1 MGRKALK
8 RLRKKR
14 RTIKLRKA
22 PAQASPPVPPVDLV
36 RFMMANNSASNN
48 IAQNNHEELLMMR
61 MASEKKNQEM
71 ESYKRQID
79 MELQKQK
86 DIISERARLDKE
98 NKNMLSELKKQIESD
113 KFMEDATRENN
124 DVKNKLELQNV
135 KHEHKM
141 NIQTQKNE
149 VTEQEIQR
157 QKELN
162 KKQEENVKLK
172 RELEIIKQKN
182 NELNN
187 QIKNNDLYNNNLQLK
202 DEIKRLKSE
211 NEAYDELIK
220 TDEFVKSADNHKKY
234 ILELEKQKFDSELKD
249 QVYKKRREVLL
260 NYANIPEISEEQ
272 WTAMQNK
279 LKESIQSSIVKEMEF
294 KKQQEEFNKK
304 EDETN
309 HYKELLDQ
317 QTKKMHEAEI
327 EKVRAEKKIEK
338 MKNKSELADEMKE
351 AIEYEATQRMD
362 IEEINK
368 KTDLAKKAMEVYQES
383 LAVNAQ
389 NKYIKDNG
397 LKNAKVLAEMKQ
409 KIVETEYSNNAIKE
423 YSDLLDQLQ
432 KAEATNSVAAKMYN
446 FTDKFTDYRT
456 SVPAAKILI
465 EQMGYYN
472 NSFDKRRNLVD
483 SLEARIAQNPNVW
496 SYMVKKYNQLEDVR
510 NHYSFQ
516 TLPYLT
522 EIINNMDQTINE
534 FKENNWALS

>member
-22 PAQASPPVPPVDLV
+22 PAQASPPVDLV

-182 NELNN
+182 SELNN
-187 QIKNNDLYNNNLQLK
+187 QIKNNDLYNNNLQLE

-260 NYANIPEISEEQ
+260 NYANIPEISEKQ

-304 EDETN
+304 EAETN

-327 EKVRAEKKIEK
+327 EKVRAEKRLEKIN
-338 MKNKSELADEMKE
+338 NKSELADEMKE

-368 KTDLAKKAMEVYQES
+368 KTDLAKRAMEVYQES
-383 LAVNAQ
+383 LVVNAQ

-397 LKNAKVLAEMKQ
+397 LKNAKELAEMKQ

-446 FTDKFTDYRT
+446 FTDNFTDYRT
-456 SVPAAKILI
+456 GVPAAKILI
-465 EQMGYYN
+465 EQMGYYK
-472 NSFDKRRNLVD
+472 NSFENKRKLVD

-496 SYMVKKYNQLEDVR
+496 SYMVKNHNELEDVR

-534 FKENNWALS
+534 FKASNWPLS

>member
-22 PAQASPPVPPVDLV
+22 PAQASPPVDLV

-182 NELNN
+182 SELNN

-260 NYANIPEISEEQ
+260 NYANIPEITEEQ
-272 WTAMQNK
+272 WTSMQNK

-304 EDETN
+304 EAETN

-327 EKVRAEKKIEK
+327 EKVRAEKRLEKIN
-338 MKNKSELADEMKE
+338 NKSELADEMKE

-383 LAVNAQ
+383 LVVNAQ

-397 LKNAKVLAEMKQ
+397 LKNAKELAEMKQ

-456 SVPAAKILI
+456 GVPAAKILI
-465 EQMGYYN
+465 EQMGYYK
-472 NSFDKRRNLVD
+472 NSFENKRKLVD

-496 SYMVKKYNQLEDVR
+496 SYMVKNHNELEDVR

-522 EIINNMDQTINE
+522 EIINNMDKTINE

>member
-22 PAQASPPVPPVDLV
+22 PAQASPPVDLV

-260 NYANIPEISEEQ
+260 NYANIPEITEEQ
-272 WTAMQNK
+272 WTSMQNK

-304 EDETN
+304 EAETN

-327 EKVRAEKKIEK
+327 EKVRAEKRLEKIN
-338 MKNKSELADEMKE
+338 NKSELADEMKE

-383 LAVNAQ
+383 LVVNAQ

-397 LKNAKVLAEMKQ
+397 LKNAKELAEMKQ

-446 FTDKFTDYRT
+446 FTDNFTDYRT
-456 SVPAAKILI
+456 GVPAAKILI
-465 EQMGYYN
+465 EQMGYYK

-496 SYMVKKYNQLEDVR
+496 SYMVKNHNELEDVR

-522 EIINNMDQTINE
+522 EIINNMDKTINE

>member
-22 PAQASPPVPPVDLV
+22 PAQASPPVDLV

-182 NELNN
+182 SELNN

-260 NYANIPEISEEQ
+260 NYANIPEISEKQ

-304 EDETN
+304 EAETN

-327 EKVRAEKKIEK
+327 EKVRAEKRLEKIN
-338 MKNKSELADEMKE
+338 NKSELADEMKE

-368 KTDLAKKAMEVYQES
+368 KTDLAKRAMEVYQES
-383 LAVNAQ
+383 LVVNAQ

-397 LKNAKVLAEMKQ
+397 LKNAKELAEMKQ

-446 FTDKFTDYRT
+446 FTDNFTDYRT
-456 SVPAAKILI
+456 GVPAAKILI
-465 EQMGYYN
+465 EQMGYYK
-472 NSFDKRRNLVD
+472 NSFENRRKLVD

-496 SYMVKKYNQLEDVR
+496 SYMVKKYNELEDVR

-522 EIINNMDQTINE
+522 EIINNMDKTINE

>member
-22 PAQASPPVPPVDLV
+22 PAQASPPVDLV

-182 NELNN
+182 SELNN

-260 NYANIPEISEEQ
+260 NYANIPEISEKQ
-272 WTAMQNK
+272 WTEMQNK
-279 LKESIQSSIVKEMEF
+279 LKESIQSSIVQEMEF

-304 EDETN
+304 EAETN

-327 EKVRAEKKIEK
+327 EKVRAEKRLEKIN
-338 MKNKSELADEMKE
+338 NKSELADEMKE

-368 KTDLAKKAMEVYQES
+368 KTDLAKRAMEVYQES
-383 LAVNAQ
+383 LVVNAQ

-397 LKNAKVLAEMKQ
+397 LKNAKELAEMKQ

-432 KAEATNSVAAKMYN
+432 KAEAANSVAAKMYN

-465 EQMGYYN
+465 EQMGYYK

-496 SYMVKKYNQLEDVR
+496 SYMVKKYNELEDVR

>member
-182 NELNN
+182 SELNN

-260 NYANIPEISEEQ
+260 NYANIPEITEEQ
-272 WTAMQNK
+272 WTSMQNK

-304 EDETN
+304 EAETN

-327 EKVRAEKKIEK
+327 EKVRAEKRLEKIN
-338 MKNKSELADEMKE
+338 NKSELADEMKE
-351 AIEYEATQRMD
+351 ALEYEATQRMD

-383 LAVNAQ
+383 LVVNAQ

-397 LKNAKVLAEMKQ
+397 LKNAKELAEMKQ

-465 EQMGYYN
+465 EQMGYYK
-472 NSFDKRRNLVD
+472 NSFENRRKLVD

-496 SYMVKKYNQLEDVR
+496 SYMVKKHNELEDVR

-522 EIINNMDQTINE
+522 EIINNMDKTINE

>member
-22 PAQASPPVPPVDLV
+22 PAQASPPVDLV

-260 NYANIPEISEEQ
+260 NYANIPEISEKQ

-279 LKESIQSSIVKEMEF
+279 LKQSIQSSIVQEMEF

-304 EDETN
+304 EAETN

-327 EKVRAEKKIEK
+327 EKVRAEKRLEKIN
-338 MKNKSELADEMKE
+338 NKSALADEMKE
-351 AIEYEATQRMD
+351 ALEYEATQRMD

-383 LAVNAQ
+383 LVVNAQ

-397 LKNAKVLAEMKQ
+397 LKNAKELAEMKQ

-446 FTDKFTDYRT
+446 FTDNFTDYRT
-456 SVPAAKILI
+456 GVPAAKILI
-465 EQMGYYN
+465 EQMGYYK

-496 SYMVKKYNQLEDVR
+496 SYMVKNYNELEDVR

-522 EIINNMDQTINE
+522 EIINNMDKTINE

>member
-22 PAQASPPVPPVDLV
+22 PAQASPPVDLV

-187 QIKNNDLYNNNLQLK
+187 QIKNNDLYNNNLQLE

-260 NYANIPEISEEQ
+260 NYANIPEISEKQ
-272 WTAMQNK
+272 WTEMQNK

-304 EDETN
+304 EAETN

-327 EKVRAEKKIEK
+327 EKVRAEKRLEKIN
-338 MKNKSELADEMKE
+338 NKSELADEMKE

-368 KTDLAKKAMEVYQES
+368 KTDLAKRAMEVYQES
-383 LAVNAQ
+383 LVVNAQ

-397 LKNAKVLAEMKQ
+397 LKNAKELAEMKQ

-465 EQMGYYN
+465 EQMGYYK

-496 SYMVKKYNQLEDVR
+496 SYMVKKHNELEDVR

-522 EIINNMDQTINE
+522 EIINNMDKTINE

>member
-22 PAQASPPVPPVDLV
+22 PAQASPPVDLV

-187 QIKNNDLYNNNLQLK
+187 QIKNNDLYNNNLQLE

-260 NYANIPEISEEQ
+260 NYANIPEISEKQ
-272 WTAMQNK
+272 WTEMQNK

-304 EDETN
+304 EAETN

-327 EKVRAEKKIEK
+327 EKVRAEKRLEK
-338 MKNKSELADEMKE
+338 MNNKSVLADEMKE
-351 AIEYEATQRMD
+351 ALEYEATQRMD

-368 KTDLAKKAMEVYQES
+368 KTDLAKRAMEVYQES
-383 LAVNAQ
+383 LVVNAQ

-397 LKNAKVLAEMKQ
+397 LKNAKELAEMKQ

-446 FTDKFTDYRT
+446 FTDNFTDYRT
-456 SVPAAKILI
+456 GVPAAKILI
-465 EQMGYYN
+465 EQMGYYK

-496 SYMVKKYNQLEDVR
+496 SYMVKNHNELEDVR

-522 EIINNMDQTINE
+522 EIINNMDKTINE

>member
-22 PAQASPPVPPVDLV
+22 PAQASPPVDLV

-182 NELNN
+182 SELNN
-187 QIKNNDLYNNNLQLK
+187 QIKNNDLYNNNLQLE

-260 NYANIPEISEEQ
+260 NYANIPEISEKQ
-272 WTAMQNK
+272 WTEMQNK
-279 LKESIQSSIVKEMEF
+279 LKQSIQSSIVQEMEF

-304 EDETN
+304 EAETN

-327 EKVRAEKKIEK
+327 EKVRAEKRLEKIN
-338 MKNKSELADEMKE
+338 NKSELADEMKE

-383 LAVNAQ
+383 LVVNAQ

-397 LKNAKVLAEMKQ
+397 LKNAKELAEMKQ

-432 KAEATNSVAAKMYN
+432 KAEAANSVAAKMYN

-456 SVPAAKILI
+456 GVPAAKILI
-465 EQMGYYN
+465 EQMGYYK
-472 NSFDKRRNLVD
+472 NSFENRRNLVD

-496 SYMVKKYNQLEDVR
+496 SYMVKKYNELEDVR

>member
-22 PAQASPPVPPVDLV
+22 PAQASPPVDLV

-260 NYANIPEISEEQ
+260 NYANIPEISEKQ
-272 WTAMQNK
+272 WTEMQNK

-304 EDETN
+304 EAETN

-327 EKVRAEKKIEK
+327 EKVRAEKRLEKIN
-338 MKNKSELADEMKE
+338 NKSELADEMKE

-368 KTDLAKKAMEVYQES
+368 KTDLAKRAMEVYQES
-383 LAVNAQ
+383 LVVNAQ

-397 LKNAKVLAEMKQ
+397 LKNAKELAEMKQ

-456 SVPAAKILI
+456 GVPAAKILI
-465 EQMGYYN
+465 EQMGYYK
-472 NSFDKRRNLVD
+472 NSFENRRKLVD

-496 SYMVKKYNQLEDVR
+496 SYMVKNHNELEDVR

-522 EIINNMDQTINE
+522 EIINNMDKTINE

>member
-22 PAQASPPVPPVDLV
+22 PAQASPPVDLV

-182 NELNN
+182 SELNN

-260 NYANIPEISEEQ
+260 NYANIPEISEKQ
-272 WTAMQNK
+272 WTEMQNK

-304 EDETN
+304 EAETN

-327 EKVRAEKKIEK
+327 EKVRAEKRLEKIN
-338 MKNKSELADEMKE
+338 NKSELADEMKE

-383 LAVNAQ
+383 LVVNAQ

-397 LKNAKVLAEMKQ
+397 LKNAKELAEMKQ

-456 SVPAAKILI
+456 GVPAAKILI
-465 EQMGYYN
+465 EQMGYYK
-472 NSFDKRRNLVD
+472 NSFENRRKLVD

-496 SYMVKKYNQLEDVR
+496 SYMVKNHNELEDVR

-522 EIINNMDQTINE
+522 EIINNMDKTINE

>member
-22 PAQASPPVPPVDLV
+22 PAQASPPVDLV

-182 NELNN
+182 SELNN

-260 NYANIPEISEEQ
+260 NYANIPEISEKQ

-304 EDETN
+304 EAETN

-327 EKVRAEKKIEK
+327 EKVRAEKRLEKIN
-338 MKNKSELADEMKE
+338 NKSELADEMKE

-383 LAVNAQ
+383 LVVNAQ

-397 LKNAKVLAEMKQ
+397 LKNAKELAEMKQ

-446 FTDKFTDYRT
+446 FTDNFTDYRT
-456 SVPAAKILI
+456 GVPAAKILI

-496 SYMVKKYNQLEDVR
+496 SYMVKKYNELEDVR

-522 EIINNMDQTINE
+522 EIINNMDKTINE

>member
-22 PAQASPPVPPVDLV
+22 PAQASPPVDLV

-182 NELNN
+182 SELNN

-260 NYANIPEISEEQ
+260 NYANIPEISEKQ

-279 LKESIQSSIVKEMEF
+279 LKESIQSSIVQEMEF

-304 EDETN
+304 EAETN

-327 EKVRAEKKIEK
+327 EKVRAEKRLEKIN
-338 MKNKSELADEMKE
+338 NKSELADEMKE
-351 AIEYEATQRMD
+351 ALEYEATQRMD

-383 LAVNAQ
+383 LVVNAQ

-397 LKNAKVLAEMKQ
+397 LKNAKELAEMKQ

-446 FTDKFTDYRT
+446 FTDNFTDYRT
-456 SVPAAKILI
+456 GVPAAKILI
-465 EQMGYYN
+465 EQMGYYK
-472 NSFDKRRNLVD
+472 NSFENRRKLVD

-496 SYMVKKYNQLEDVR
+496 SYMVKKYNELEDVR

-522 EIINNMDQTINE
+522 EIINNMDKTINE

>member
-22 PAQASPPVPPVDLV
+22 PAQASPPVDLV

-182 NELNN
+182 SELNN

-260 NYANIPEISEEQ
+260 NYANIPEISEKQ
-272 WTAMQNK
+272 WTEMQNK
-279 LKESIQSSIVKEMEF
+279 LKESIQSSIVQEMEF

-304 EDETN
+304 EAETN

-327 EKVRAEKKIEK
+327 EKVRAEKRLEKIN
-338 MKNKSELADEMKE
+338 NKSELADEMKE

-383 LAVNAQ
+383 LVVNAQ

-397 LKNAKVLAEMKQ
+397 LKNAKELAEMKQ

-446 FTDKFTDYRT
+446 FTDNFTDYRT
-456 SVPAAKILI
+456 GVPAAKILI
-465 EQMGYYN
+465 EQMGYYK
-472 NSFDKRRNLVD
+472 NSFENRRNLVD

-496 SYMVKKYNQLEDVR
+496 SYMVKKYNELEDVR

-522 EIINNMDQTINE
+522 EIINNMDKTINE

>member
-22 PAQASPPVPPVDLV
+22 PAQASPPVDLV

-182 NELNN
+182 SELNN
-187 QIKNNDLYNNNLQLK
+187 QIKNNDLYNNNLQLE

-260 NYANIPEISEEQ
+260 NYANIPEISEKQ
-272 WTAMQNK
+272 WTEMQNK

-304 EDETN
+304 EAETN

-327 EKVRAEKKIEK
+327 EKVRAEKRLEKIN
-338 MKNKSELADEMKE
+338 NKSELADEMKE

-383 LAVNAQ
+383 LVVNAQ

-397 LKNAKVLAEMKQ
+397 LKNAKELAEMKQ

-446 FTDKFTDYRT
+446 FTDNFTDYRT
-456 SVPAAKILI
+456 GVPAAKILI

-496 SYMVKKYNQLEDVR
+496 SYMVKKHNELEDVR

>member
-22 PAQASPPVPPVDLV
+22 PAQASPPVDLV

-182 NELNN
+182 SELNN

-260 NYANIPEISEEQ
+260 NYANIPEISEKQ
-272 WTAMQNK
+272 WTEMQNK

-304 EDETN
+304 EAETN

-327 EKVRAEKKIEK
+327 EKVRAEKRLEKIN
-338 MKNKSELADEMKE
+338 NKSELADEMKE
-351 AIEYEATQRMD
+351 ALEYEATQRMD

-383 LAVNAQ
+383 LVVNAQ

-397 LKNAKVLAEMKQ
+397 LKNAKELAEMKQ

-446 FTDKFTDYRT
+446 FTDNFTDYRT
-456 SVPAAKILI
+456 GVPAAKILI
-465 EQMGYYN
+465 EQMGYYK

-496 SYMVKKYNQLEDVR
+496 SYMVKKYNELEDVR

-522 EIINNMDQTINE
+522 EIINNMDKTINE

>member
-22 PAQASPPVPPVDLV
+22 PAQASPPVDLV

-182 NELNN
+182 SELNN

-260 NYANIPEISEEQ
+260 NYANIPEISEKQ
-272 WTAMQNK
+272 WTEMQNK

-304 EDETN
+304 EAETN

-327 EKVRAEKKIEK
+327 EKVRAEKRLEKIN
-338 MKNKSELADEMKE
+338 NKSELADEMKE

-383 LAVNAQ
+383 LVVNAQ

-397 LKNAKVLAEMKQ
+397 LKNAKELAEMKQ

-446 FTDKFTDYRT
+446 FTDNFTDYRT
-456 SVPAAKILI
+456 GVPAAKILI
-465 EQMGYYN
+465 EQMGYYK
-472 NSFDKRRNLVD
+472 NSFENRRKLVD

-534 FKENNWALS
+534 FKASNWPLS

>member
-182 NELNN
+182 SELNN

-260 NYANIPEISEEQ
+260 NYANIPEISEKQ
-272 WTAMQNK
+272 WTEMQNK
-279 LKESIQSSIVKEMEF
+279 LKESIQSSIVQEMEF

-304 EDETN
+304 EAETN

-327 EKVRAEKKIEK
+327 EKVRAEKRLEK
-338 MKNKSELADEMKE
+338 MNNKSELADEMKE

-383 LAVNAQ
+383 LVVNAQ

-397 LKNAKVLAEMKQ
+397 LKNAKELAEMKQ

-432 KAEATNSVAAKMYN
+432 KAEAANSVAAKMYN

-456 SVPAAKILI
+456 GVPAAKILI
-465 EQMGYYN
+465 EQMGYYK
-472 NSFDKRRNLVD
+472 NSFENRRNLVD

-496 SYMVKKYNQLEDVR
+496 SYMVKKHNELEDVR

-522 EIINNMDQTINE
+522 EIINNMDKTINE

>member
-182 NELNN
+182 SELNN

-260 NYANIPEISEEQ
+260 NYANIPEISEKQ
-272 WTAMQNK
+272 WTEMQNK

-304 EDETN
+304 EAETN

-327 EKVRAEKKIEK
+327 EKVRAEKRLEKIN
-338 MKNKSELADEMKE
+338 NKSELADEVKE

-383 LAVNAQ
+383 LVVNAQ

-397 LKNAKVLAEMKQ
+397 LKNAKELAEMKQ

-456 SVPAAKILI
+456 GVSAAKILI
-465 EQMGYYN
+465 EQMGYYK
-472 NSFDKRRNLVD
+472 NSFENRRNLVD

-496 SYMVKKYNQLEDVR
+496 SYMVKKHNELEDVR

-522 EIINNMDQTINE
+522 EIINNMDKTINE

>member
-22 PAQASPPVPPVDLV
+22 PAQASPPVDLV

-260 NYANIPEISEEQ
+260 NYANIPEISEKQ

-304 EDETN
+304 EAETN

-327 EKVRAEKKIEK
+327 EKVRAEKRLEKIN
-338 MKNKSELADEMKE
+338 NKSELADEMKE

-383 LAVNAQ
+383 LVVNAQ

-397 LKNAKVLAEMKQ
+397 LKNAKELAEMKQ

-446 FTDKFTDYRT
+446 FTDNFTDYRT
-456 SVPAAKILI
+456 GVPAAKILI
-465 EQMGYYN
+465 EQMGYYK
-472 NSFDKRRNLVD
+472 NSFENRRNLVD

-496 SYMVKKYNQLEDVR
+496 SYMVKKYNELEDVR

>member
-22 PAQASPPVPPVDLV
+22 PAQASPPVDLV

-260 NYANIPEISEEQ
+260 NYANIPEISEKQ
-272 WTAMQNK
+272 WTEMQNK

-304 EDETN
+304 EAETN

-327 EKVRAEKKIEK
+327 EKVRAEKRLEKIN
-338 MKNKSELADEMKE
+338 NKSELADEMKE

-383 LAVNAQ
+383 LVVNAQ

-397 LKNAKVLAEMKQ
+397 LKNAKELAEMKQ

-465 EQMGYYN
+465 EQMGYYK
-472 NSFDKRRNLVD
+472 NSFENRRNLVD

-496 SYMVKKYNQLEDVR
+496 SYMVKKYNELEDVR

-522 EIINNMDQTINE
+522 EIINNMDKTINE

>member
-22 PAQASPPVPPVDLV
+22 PAQASPPVDLV

-182 NELNN
+182 SELNN

-260 NYANIPEISEEQ
+260 NYANIPEISEKQ
-272 WTAMQNK
+272 WTEMQNK

-304 EDETN
+304 EAETN

-327 EKVRAEKKIEK
+327 EKVRAEKRLEK
-338 MKNKSELADEMKE
+338 MNNKSVLADEMKE
-351 AIEYEATQRMD
+351 ALEYEATQRMD

-383 LAVNAQ
+383 LVVNAQ

-397 LKNAKVLAEMKQ
+397 LKNAKELAEMKQ

-496 SYMVKKYNQLEDVR
+496 SYMVKKYNELEDVR

-522 EIINNMDQTINE
+522 EIINNMDKTINE

>member
-22 PAQASPPVPPVDLV
+22 PAQASPPVDLV

-187 QIKNNDLYNNNLQLK
+187 QIKNNDLYNNNLQLE

-260 NYANIPEISEEQ
+260 NYANIPEISEKQ
-272 WTAMQNK
+272 WTEMQNK

-304 EDETN
+304 EAETN

-327 EKVRAEKKIEK
+327 EKVRAEKRLEKIN
-338 MKNKSELADEMKE
+338 NKSELADEMKE

-383 LAVNAQ
+383 LVVNAQ

-397 LKNAKVLAEMKQ
+397 LKNAKELAEMKQ

-456 SVPAAKILI
+456 GVPAAKILI
-465 EQMGYYN
+465 EQMGYYK
-472 NSFDKRRNLVD
+472 NSFENRRNLVD

-496 SYMVKKYNQLEDVR
+496 SYMVKKHNELEDVR

-522 EIINNMDQTINE
+522 EIINNMDKTINE

>member
-22 PAQASPPVPPVDLV
+22 PAQASPPVDLV

-182 NELNN
+182 SELNN

-260 NYANIPEISEEQ
+260 NYANIPEISEKQ
-272 WTAMQNK
+272 WTEMQNK

-304 EDETN
+304 EAETN

-327 EKVRAEKKIEK
+327 EKVRAEKRLEKIN
-338 MKNKSELADEMKE
+338 NKSALADEMKE

-383 LAVNAQ
+383 LVVNAQ

-397 LKNAKVLAEMKQ
+397 LKNAKELAEMKQ

-456 SVPAAKILI
+456 GVPAAKILI
-465 EQMGYYN
+465 EQMGYYK

-496 SYMVKKYNQLEDVR
+496 SYMVKKYNELEDVR

-522 EIINNMDQTINE
+522 EIINNMDKTINE

>member
-182 NELNN
+182 SELNN

-260 NYANIPEISEEQ
+260 NYANIPEISEKQ
-272 WTAMQNK
+272 WTEMQNK

-304 EDETN
+304 EAETN

-327 EKVRAEKKIEK
+327 EKVRAEKRLEKIN
-338 MKNKSELADEMKE
+338 NKSELADEMKE

-383 LAVNAQ
+383 LVVNAQ

-397 LKNAKVLAEMKQ
+397 LKNAKELAEMKQ

-456 SVPAAKILI
+456 GVPAAKILI
-465 EQMGYYN
+465 EQMGYYK
-472 NSFDKRRNLVD
+472 NSFENKRKLVD

-496 SYMVKKYNQLEDVR
+496 SYMVKKYNELEDVR

-522 EIINNMDQTINE
+522 EIINNMDKTINE

>member
-22 PAQASPPVPPVDLV
+22 PAQASPPVDLV

-260 NYANIPEISEEQ
+260 NYANIPEISEKQ
-272 WTAMQNK
+272 WTEMQNK

-304 EDETN
+304 EAETN

-327 EKVRAEKKIEK
+327 EKVRAEKRLEKIN
-338 MKNKSELADEMKE
+338 NKSELADEMKE

-383 LAVNAQ
+383 LVVNAQ

-397 LKNAKVLAEMKQ
+397 LKNAKELAEMKQ

-465 EQMGYYN
+465 EQMGYYK

-496 SYMVKKYNQLEDVR
+496 SYMVKNHNELEDVR

-522 EIINNMDQTINE
+522 EIINNMDKTINE

>member
-22 PAQASPPVPPVDLV
+22 PAQASPPVDLV

-260 NYANIPEISEEQ
+260 NYANIPEISEKQ
-272 WTAMQNK
+272 WTEMQNK

-304 EDETN
+304 EAETN

-327 EKVRAEKKIEK
+327 EKVRAEKRLEK
-338 MKNKSELADEMKE
+338 MNNKSVLADEMKE
-351 AIEYEATQRMD
+351 ALEYEATQRMD

-383 LAVNAQ
+383 LVVNAQ

-397 LKNAKVLAEMKQ
+397 LKNAKELAEMKQ

-522 EIINNMDQTINE
+522 EIINNMDKTINE

>member
-22 PAQASPPVPPVDLV
+22 PAQASPPVDLV

-182 NELNN
+182 SELNN

-260 NYANIPEISEEQ
+260 NYANIPEISEKQ
-272 WTAMQNK
+272 WTEMQNK
-279 LKESIQSSIVKEMEF
+279 LKQSIQSSIVQEMEF
-294 KKQQEEFNKK
+294 KKQQEEFSKK
-304 EDETN
+304 EAETN

-327 EKVRAEKKIEK
+327 EKVRAEKRLEKIN
-338 MKNKSELADEMKE
+338 NKSELADEMKE

-368 KTDLAKKAMEVYQES
+368 KTDLAKRAMEVYQES
-383 LAVNAQ
+383 LVVNAQ
-389 NKYIKDNG
+389 NEYIKDNG
-397 LKNAKVLAEMKQ
+397 LKNAKELAEMKQ

-456 SVPAAKILI
+456 GVPAAKILI
-465 EQMGYYN
+465 EQMGYYK
-472 NSFDKRRNLVD
+472 NSFENRRNLVD

-496 SYMVKKYNQLEDVR
+496 SYMVKKHNELEDVR

-522 EIINNMDQTINE
+522 EIINNMDKTINE

>member
-22 PAQASPPVPPVDLV
+22 PAQASPPVDLV

-260 NYANIPEISEEQ
+260 NYANIPEISEKQ
-272 WTAMQNK
+272 WTEMQNK
-279 LKESIQSSIVKEMEF
+279 LKQSIQSSIVQEMEF

-304 EDETN
+304 EAETN

-327 EKVRAEKKIEK
+327 EKVRAEKRLEKIN
-338 MKNKSELADEMKE
+338 NKSELADEMKE

-383 LAVNAQ
+383 LVVNAQ

-397 LKNAKVLAEMKQ
+397 LKNAKELAEMKQ

-432 KAEATNSVAAKMYN
+432 KAEAANSVAAKMYN

-465 EQMGYYN
+465 EQMGYYK

-483 SLEARIAQNPNVW
+483 SLEARIAKNPNMW
-496 SYMVKKYNQLEDVR
+496 SYMVKKYNKLEDVR

-534 FKENNWALS
+534 FKASNWPLS

>member
-22 PAQASPPVPPVDLV
+22 PAQASPPVDLV

-182 NELNN
+182 SELNN

-260 NYANIPEISEEQ
+260 NYANIPEISEKQ
-272 WTAMQNK
+272 WTEMQNK

-304 EDETN
+304 EAETN

-327 EKVRAEKKIEK
+327 EKVRAEKRLEKIN
-338 MKNKSELADEMKE
+338 NKSELADEMKE

-383 LAVNAQ
+383 LVVNAQ

-397 LKNAKVLAEMKQ
+397 LKNAKELAEMKQ

-446 FTDKFTDYRT
+446 FTDNFTDYRT
-456 SVPAAKILI
+456 GVPAAKILI

-496 SYMVKKYNQLEDVR
+496 SYMVKKHNELEDVR

-522 EIINNMDQTINE
+522 EIINNMDKTINE

>member
-22 PAQASPPVPPVDLV
+22 PAQASPPVDLV

-182 NELNN
+182 SELNN

-260 NYANIPEISEEQ
+260 NYANIPEISEKQ
-272 WTAMQNK
+272 WTEMQNK
-279 LKESIQSSIVKEMEF
+279 LKESIQSSIVQEMEF

-304 EDETN
+304 EAETN

-327 EKVRAEKKIEK
+327 EKVRAEKRLEKIN
-338 MKNKSELADEMKE
+338 NKSELADEMKE

-383 LAVNAQ
+383 LVVNAQ

-397 LKNAKVLAEMKQ
+397 LKNAKELAEMKQ

-446 FTDKFTDYRT
+446 FTDNFTDYRT
-456 SVPAAKILI
+456 GVPAAKILI
-465 EQMGYYN
+465 EQMGYYK
-472 NSFDKRRNLVD
+472 NSFENKRKLVD

-496 SYMVKKYNQLEDVR
+496 SYMVKKHNELEDVR

-522 EIINNMDQTINE
+522 EIINNMDKTINE

>member
-22 PAQASPPVPPVDLV
+22 PAQASPPVDLV

-187 QIKNNDLYNNNLQLK
+187 QIKKNDLYNNNLQLK

-211 NEAYDELIK
+211 NEAYDELIE

-260 NYANIPEISEEQ
+260 NYANIPEISEKQ
-272 WTAMQNK
+272 WTEMQNK
-279 LKESIQSSIVKEMEF
+279 LKESIQSSIVQEMEF

-304 EDETN
+304 EAETN

-327 EKVRAEKKIEK
+327 EKVRAEKRLEKIN
-338 MKNKSELADEMKE
+338 NKSELADEMKE

-383 LAVNAQ
+383 LVVNAQ
-389 NKYIKDNG
+389 NEYIKDNG
-397 LKNAKVLAEMKQ
+397 LKNAKELAEMKQ

-496 SYMVKKYNQLEDVR
+496 SYMVKKHNELEDVR

-522 EIINNMDQTINE
+522 EIINNMDKTINE

>member
-22 PAQASPPVPPVDLV
+22 PAQASPPVDLV

-182 NELNN
+182 SELNN

-260 NYANIPEISEEQ
+260 NYANIPEISEKQ
-272 WTAMQNK
+272 WTEMQNK

-304 EDETN
+304 EAETN

-327 EKVRAEKKIEK
+327 EKVRAEKRLEKIN
-338 MKNKSELADEMKE
+338 NKSELADEMKE

-368 KTDLAKKAMEVYQES
+368 KTDLAKRAMEVYQES
-383 LAVNAQ
+383 LVVNAQ

-397 LKNAKVLAEMKQ
+397 LKNAKELAEMKQ

-446 FTDKFTDYRT
+446 FTDNFTDYRT
-456 SVPAAKILI
+456 GVPAAKTLI
-465 EQMGYYN
+465 EQMGYYK

-496 SYMVKKYNQLEDVR
+496 SYMVKNHNELEDVR

-522 EIINNMDQTINE
+522 EIINNMDKTINE

>member
-22 PAQASPPVPPVDLV
+22 PAQASPPVDLV

-187 QIKNNDLYNNNLQLK
+187 QIKNNDLYNNNLQLE

-260 NYANIPEISEEQ
+260 NYANIPEISEKQ

-279 LKESIQSSIVKEMEF
+279 LKQSIQSSIVQEMEF

-304 EDETN
+304 EAETN

-327 EKVRAEKKIEK
+327 EKVRAEKRLEKIN
-338 MKNKSELADEMKE
+338 NKSELADEMKE

-383 LAVNAQ
+383 LVVNAQ

-397 LKNAKVLAEMKQ
+397 LKNAKELAEMKQ

-446 FTDKFTDYRT
+446 FTDNFTDYRT
-456 SVPAAKILI
+456 GVPAAKILI
-465 EQMGYYN
+465 EQMGYYK

-496 SYMVKKYNQLEDVR
+496 SYMVKKHNELEDVR

-534 FKENNWALS
+534 FKASNWPLS

>member
-22 PAQASPPVPPVDLV
+22 PAQASPPVDLV

-211 NEAYDELIK
+211 NEAYDELIE

-260 NYANIPEISEEQ
+260 NYANIPEISEKQ
-272 WTAMQNK
+272 WTEMQNK

-304 EDETN
+304 EAETN

-383 LAVNAQ
+383 LVVNAQ

-397 LKNAKVLAEMKQ
+397 LKNAKELAEMKQ

-446 FTDKFTDYRT
+446 FTDNFTDYRT
-456 SVPAAKILI
+456 GVPAAKILI
-465 EQMGYYN
+465 EQMGYYK
-472 NSFDKRRNLVD
+472 NSFENRRNLVD

-496 SYMVKKYNQLEDVR
+496 SYMVKKYNELEDVR

-534 FKENNWALS
+534 FKASNWPLS

>member
-22 PAQASPPVPPVDLV
+22 PAQASPPVDLV

-182 NELNN
+182 SELNN

-260 NYANIPEISEEQ
+260 NYANIPEISEKQ
-272 WTAMQNK
+272 WTEMQNK

-304 EDETN
+304 EAETN

-327 EKVRAEKKIEK
+327 EKVRAEKRLEKIN
-338 MKNKSELADEMKE
+338 NKSELADEMKE

-368 KTDLAKKAMEVYQES
+368 KTDLAKRAMEVYQES
-383 LAVNAQ
+383 LVVNAQ

-397 LKNAKVLAEMKQ
+397 LKNAKELAEMKQ

-446 FTDKFTDYRT
+446 FTDNFTDYRT
-456 SVPAAKILI
+456 GVPAAKILI
-465 EQMGYYN
+465 EQMGYYK

>member
-22 PAQASPPVPPVDLV
+22 PAQASPPVDLV

-182 NELNN
+182 SELNN
-187 QIKNNDLYNNNLQLK
+187 QIKNNDLYNNNLQLE

-260 NYANIPEISEEQ
+260 NYANIPEISEKQ

-304 EDETN
+304 EAETN

-383 LAVNAQ
+383 LVVNAQ

-397 LKNAKVLAEMKQ
+397 LKNAKELAEMKQ

-456 SVPAAKILI
+456 GVPAAKTLI
-465 EQMGYYN
+465 EQMGYYK
-472 NSFDKRRNLVD
+472 NSFENRRKLVD

-496 SYMVKKYNQLEDVR
+496 SYMVKNHNELEDVR

>member
-22 PAQASPPVPPVDLV
+22 PAQASPPVDLV

-260 NYANIPEISEEQ
+260 NYANIPEITEEQ
-272 WTAMQNK
+272 WTSMQNK
-279 LKESIQSSIVKEMEF
+279 LKQSIQSSIVKEMEF

-304 EDETN
+304 EAETN

-327 EKVRAEKKIEK
+327 EKVRAEKRIEK

-368 KTDLAKKAMEVYQES
+368 KTDLAKRAMEVYQES
-383 LAVNAQ
+383 LVVNAQ

-397 LKNAKVLAEMKQ
+397 LKNAKELAEMKQ

-432 KAEATNSVAAKMYN
+432 KAEAANSVAAKMYN

-456 SVPAAKILI
+456 GVPAAKILI
-465 EQMGYYN
+465 EQMGYYK

-496 SYMVKKYNQLEDVR
+496 SYMVKKHNELEDVR

-522 EIINNMDQTINE
+522 EIINNMDKTINE

>member
-22 PAQASPPVPPVDLV
+22 PAQASPPVDLV

-260 NYANIPEISEEQ
+260 NYANIPEISEKQ
-272 WTAMQNK
+272 WTEMQNK

-304 EDETN
+304 EAETN

-327 EKVRAEKKIEK
+327 EKVRAEKRLEKIN
-338 MKNKSELADEMKE
+338 NKSELADEMKE

-368 KTDLAKKAMEVYQES
+368 KTDLAKRAMEVYQES
-383 LAVNAQ
+383 LVVNAQ
-389 NKYIKDNG
+389 NEYIKDNG
-397 LKNAKVLAEMKQ
+397 LKNAKELAEMKQ

-432 KAEATNSVAAKMYN
+432 KAEAANSVAAKMYN

-456 SVPAAKILI
+456 GVPAAKILI

-496 SYMVKKYNQLEDVR
+496 SYMVKKYNELEDVR

-522 EIINNMDQTINE
+522 EIINNMDKTINE